1 MGAAQQVQ
9 GQGCQV
15 SRQGAETLG
24 PRGREE
30 GSGLRAGT
38 SRLPFHKTNRSSVP
52 RSHRGQTQP
61 CALSGAGRPAG
72 LTSESHTF
80 RLRR

>member
-24 PRGREE
+24 PRGPKE
-30 GSGLRAGT
+30 GSGPQGRHT
-38 SRLPFHKTNRSSVP
+38 S
-52 RSHRGQTQP
+52 
-61 CALSGAGRPAG
+61 A
-72 LTSESHTF
+72 TF
-80 RLRR
+80 SRNE